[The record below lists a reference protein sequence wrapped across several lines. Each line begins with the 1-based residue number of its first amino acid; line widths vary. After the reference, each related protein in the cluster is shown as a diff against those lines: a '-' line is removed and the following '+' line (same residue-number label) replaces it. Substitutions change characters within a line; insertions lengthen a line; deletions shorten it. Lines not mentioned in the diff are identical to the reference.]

1 MESSQGNQGG
11 FHDDA
16 ELCQYI
22 LGGIA
27 TTHSLEIRESEIS
40 QAGSGLFAMNNIPEG
55 QEIFRSS
62 PLVECVADTVA
73 DSVCDW
79 CYRNTLSRVHPS
91 GRFRTKE
98 DAAPDIES
106 CQDQA
111 WEAYHKHECELLS
124 RFSEPP
130 SKTRAL
136 HRILVKEKNG
146 HLSPEDKRALNRL
159 ESHYEGRLSS
169 GDGASIEEIAKAAKE
184 RTGTDHSIT
193 DISRLYC
200 SVLTNNINIHEPGQS
215 QVLGTALDVPMAL
228 MNHSCEPNVLTV
240 FQGSEL
246 RVRSLRPIKA
256 GEELLQCYT
265 DVTCDVLMRRKRL
278 KDQFFFDCTCSR
290 CEREFESHK
299 RRTFNDMS
307 EVEVVRESQEEL
319 TDLINSAIIKMKT
332 SPDGLPLVEL
342 EARAR
347 SLVNDAFPDSR
358 WPDTLDPVPLLYKRL
373 GNMHALRGNGVAA
386 FQCSIKGCAYTDWKL
401 GPEWVNDL
409 HDLIRIMT
417 AIVVQPS
424 AREVFRDKYFLS
436 SREFWDAYHGLLH
449 MLLLTAQ
456 KTFGSDASYTR
467 AIKRWYDDTLEGAE
481 EPLPG
486 TPDFEDRFKAVHR
499 KLLSWAGV
507 NEKYWRVDTV

>member
-1 MESSQGNQGG
+1 MDPSPGSQGG
-11 FHDDA
+11 FHEDA
-16 ELCQYI
+16 ELCHYL

-27 TTHSLEIRESEIS
+27 TMHSLEIRESEIS
-40 QAGSGLFAMNNIPEG
+40 QAGSGLLAMNDIPEG

-62 PLVECVADTVA
+62 PLVECVVDGVA

-79 CYRNTLSRVHPS
+79 CYTNTLSRVHPS
-91 GRFRTKE
+91 GRFRTKG

-106 CQDQA
+106 CQDEA
-111 WEAYHKHECELLS
+111 WEAYHKHEC
-124 RFSEPP
+124 
-130 SKTRAL
+130 
-136 HRILVKEKNG
+136 
-146 HLSPEDKRALNRL
+146 
-159 ESHYEGRLSS
+159 
-169 GDGASIEEIAKAAKE
+169 
-184 RTGTDHSIT
+184 
-193 DISRLYC
+193 
-200 SVLTNNINIHEPGQS
+200 
-215 QVLGTALDVPMAL
+215 
-228 MNHSCEPNVLTV
+228 
-240 FQGSEL
+240 SEL
-246 RVRSLRPIKA
+246 RVRSLRPLKA

-278 KDQFFFDCTCSR
+278 KDQFFFDCTCPR

-307 EVEVVRESQEEL
+307 EVEFVREAQEEL
-319 TDLINSAIIKMKT
+319 TELINSAIIKMKT

-347 SLVNDAFPDSR
+347 SLVNDAFPGSR

-373 GNMHALRGNGVAA
+373 GNMHLLRGNGVAA

-424 AREVFRDKYFLS
+424 AREVFRDQHFLS

-449 MLLLTAQ
+449 TLLLTSQ
-456 KTFGSDASYTR
+456 NTFGSDASYTR

-486 TPDFEDRFKAVHR
+486 TPGFEDRFKAAHR

-507 NEKYWRVDTV
+507 GEKYWRIQD